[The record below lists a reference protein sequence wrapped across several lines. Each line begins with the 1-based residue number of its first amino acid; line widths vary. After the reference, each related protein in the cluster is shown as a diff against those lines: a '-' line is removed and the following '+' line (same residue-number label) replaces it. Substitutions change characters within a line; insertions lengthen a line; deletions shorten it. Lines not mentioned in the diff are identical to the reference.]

1 MIRAEE
7 LMLGDIVTVNRS
19 ECVADGGQY
28 MTWKQDGKII
38 LIEKDYV
45 RVQYE
50 IDEEDEW
57 DDWEEVG
64 LEDIEPIPITP
75 EILER
80 NGFKLKEKGVLYTE
94 YVSGDEHSIIEF
106 GFYKESI
113 HDIDTVL
120 NCELGFVGGLDRI
133 HHCHVKYVHELQHA
147 LRLCGIS
154 KNIEL

>member
-7 LMLGDIVTVNRS
+7 LMLGDWLKYGKFDRIVKVTALYGSMVNTN
-19 ECVADGGQY
+19 VV
-28 MTWKQDGKII
+28 TPIF
-38 LIEKDYV
+38 L
-45 RVQYE
+45 
-50 IDEEDEW
+50 
-57 DDWEEVG
+57 DD
-64 LEDIEPIPITP
+64 LEPIPITP
-75 EILER
+75 KILEK

-133 HHCHVKYVHELQHA
+133 HHCHIKYVHQLQHA
-147 LRLCGIS
+147 LKLCGIN
-154 KNIEL
+154 KNIKL

>member
-1 MIRAEE
+1 MKAKE
-7 LMLGDIVTVNRS
+7 LMQFDWVCL
-19 ECVADGGQY
+19 
-28 MTWKQDGKII
+28 
-38 LIEKDYV
+38 
-45 RVQYE
+45 
-50 IDEEDEW
+50 ED
-57 DDWEEVG
+57 DPTPRQVDFIRTGEVG
-64 LEDIEPIPITP
+64 LYYNRIATPPNIKPIPLTP
-75 EILER
+75 EILEK

-147 LRLCGIS
+147 LRLCGIE
-154 KNIEL
+154 KEIVL